1 MSSATLQVAGVPQ
14 DFLNSLYNKRMS
26 AIPYQFFGKICIKL
40 DTLRQLFWDDFR
52 LLGEKVGLDKD
63 EITLLKQK
71 GNQTE
76 TIIDKFNSQK
86 NSCIGNFITIL
97 EEMERND
104 VITVIEEWVV
114 DEWSKHKN
122 NSPSTNCGKG
132 SKYQFQSFV

>member
-1 MSSATLQVAGVPQ
+1 MP
-14 DFLNSLYNKRMS
+14 
-26 AIPYQFFGKICIKL
+26 AIPYKFLRKICIKL

-63 EITLLKQK
+63 EIALLKQK

-76 TIIDKFNSQK
+76 TIIDKFNSKK
-86 NSCIGNFITIL
+86 NSCIGNFIIIL

-132 SKYQFQSFV
+132 YNFKSFV